1 MTIARMSYRA
11 VFGVGEFRVLFALHA
26 LFVVGDAVRMLGLS
40 VLVYEETGSAL
51 VSALAYGAGM
61 LPYVVGGAFL
71 LSLAD
76 RVPPRPL
83 LVGFHVLRAG
93 VTALPAL
100 GLPPAAAIAV
110 TAAAGLFAPV
120 ATAAVTAVLP
130 DLLPGDGYVLG
141 RSVFTMTAAGAQIGG
156 HAVGGLLLLAVGP
169 EGALWLAAGSSL
181 LAAAGARAGVRRR
194 PPRKAADGASVR
206 ETWRVNR
213 LLLADRGTR
222 GLLLAQ
228 WLPISLAVGSEGVV
242 IPYTAHLGRPDAA
255 GAVLASFAAG
265 MLAGNLVVGRARDRE
280 RLAPPLAAAMGL
292 PLLGFAA
299 RPGVAAACVLAALA
313 AFGLSYELGLQRR
326 FLDAVPQDVRGQAL
340 GLANIGVI
348 TGQAA
353 CVAAAG
359 ALGEVLPPGMVM
371 ALFGAASTAAAAVLV
386 RAPRQTAAG
395 RFG

>member
-1 MTIARMSYRA
+1 
-11 VFGVGEFRVLFALHA
+11 
-26 LFVVGDAVRMLGLS
+26 
-40 VLVYEETGSAL
+40 
-51 VSALAYGAGM
+51 M

-386 RAPRQTAAG
+386 RAPRETAAG